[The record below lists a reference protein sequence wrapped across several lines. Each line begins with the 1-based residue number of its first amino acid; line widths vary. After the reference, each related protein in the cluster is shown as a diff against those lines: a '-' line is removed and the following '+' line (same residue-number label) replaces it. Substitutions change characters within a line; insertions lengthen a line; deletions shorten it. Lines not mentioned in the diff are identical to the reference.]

1 MTVKLR
7 QLSFAGAIALAA
19 SVGLNA
25 CQPPPTNEANP
36 PSEPETTATEP
47 AAETTE
53 PTDSVDEGPPSTL
66 ITNARIFDGVSDT
79 LTEGQDVL
87 VEDGKI
93 SQVAADISAP
103 ENALVIDAG
112 DRVMSPGFTD
122 VHYHLSLCSV
132 PVADMAG
139 SNAPDLDY
147 IGIMAAQEAE
157 RLLMRGFTSIRDV
170 GGASWGAK
178 LAADRGQIA
187 GPRVWPSLRAIS
199 QFGGHGD
206 ANPRFME
213 PREFGGPE
221 NNLERLG
228 YSRIVNGRDDV
239 LTAARE
245 NLKKGASQI
254 KMHLAGGVGTEFDPI
269 DGRQFTA
276 EEIQAAVEVAEGFGT
291 YVTAHVYTI
300 DGIKQAIENGVRSI
314 EHGNLIDDEIA
325 QLMAEND
332 VWLSPQV
339 VVYLT
344 FSPDLGP
351 VRLAKGQQVAAGL
364 DTMFQLAKQYDL
376 KIAFGTD
383 VVVNPEACADQNRE
397 FVERTQW
404 FTPAEVLQQ
413 ATSLSGE
420 LLQLSGERSP
430 YPGKIGVI
438 EAGAH
443 ADLLLIDGN
452 PLEDISILQN
462 HDEVLDLIMKGGEI
476 YKNELSEE
484 EALSEEPSEPENL
497 PEEEDGDQ

>member
-1 MTVKLR
+1 MNHKRHKSWLFGLIGTISLISLVGINYSRSTAANKMNESPPVKKTA
-7 QLSFAGAIALAA
+7 QA
-19 SVGLNA
+19 
-25 CQPPPTNEANP
+25 P
-36 PSEPETTATEP
+36 PSTET
-47 AAETTE
+47 AETTE
-53 PTDSVDEGPPSTL
+53 EVTPITL

-79 LTEGQDVL
+79 LIEGQEVL
-87 VEDGKI
+87 IKDGKI
-93 SQVAADISAP
+93 AQVATNISAP
-103 ENALVIDAG
+103 AGATVIDAAG
-112 DRVMSPGFTD
+112 RVMTPGFTD

-132 PVADMAG
+132 PLADMQG

-178 LAADRGQIA
+178 LAADRDLIA
-187 GPRVWPSLRAIS
+187 GPRVWPSLRTIS

-206 ANPRFME
+206 ANPRYME

-239 LTAARE
+239 LTATRE

-276 EEIQAAVEVAEGFGT
+276 EEIRAAVEVAEGFGT
-291 YVTAHVYTI
+291 YVTAHVYTV
-300 DGIKQAIENGVRSI
+300 DGTKQAIENGVKSI
-314 EHGNLIDDEIA
+314 EHGNLIDEEIA
-325 QLMAEND
+325 QMMAEND

-351 VRLAKGQQVAAGL
+351 ERLAKGKMVEAGL
-364 DTMFQLAKQYDL
+364 DTMFELAKQYDL

-397 FVERTQW
+397 FVERTKW
-404 FTPAEVLQQ
+404 FTPAEVLKQ

-430 YPGKIGVI
+430 YPGEIGKIV
-438 EAGAH
+438 EGAH

-476 YKNELSEE
+476 YKNELS
-484 EALSEEPSEPENL
+484 
-497 PEEEDGDQ
+497 

>member
-1 MTVKLR
+1 MG
-7 QLSFAGAIALAA
+7 QD
-19 SVGLNA
+19 
-25 CQPPPTNEANP
+25 
-36 PSEPETTATEP
+36 
-47 AAETTE
+47 AAED
-53 PTDSVDEGPPSTL
+53 PGTL
-66 ITNARIFDGVSDT
+66 ITGARIFDGVGPD
-79 LTEGQDVL
+79 LIDNQDVL
-87 VEDGKI
+87 IQNGMIAEVGA
-93 SQVAADISAP
+93 SLTAP
-103 ENALVIDAG
+103 EGATIIDAG
-112 DRVMSPGFTD
+112 GRVMSPGFTD

-132 PVADMAG
+132 PVMDMAG

-147 IGIMAAQEAE
+147 IGIIAGQEAE

-178 LAADRGQIA
+178 LASDRGLIA

-206 ANPRFME
+206 ANPRFMN

-239 LTAARE
+239 LAAARE
-245 NLKKGASQI
+245 QLKRGASQL

-276 EEIQAAVEVAEGFGT
+276 DEIRAAVEVAEGFGT

-300 DGIKQAIENGVRSI
+300 DGIKQAIENGIKSI

-325 QLMAEND
+325 QMMADNG

-351 VRLAKGQQVAAGL
+351 VRLAKGRMVTAGL
-364 DTMFQLAKQYDL
+364 DQMFALAKQYDI

-397 FVERTQW
+397 FVERTKW
-404 FTPAEVLQQ
+404 FTPAEVLEQ

-420 LLQLSGERSP
+420 LLQLSGDRSP
-430 YPGKIGVI
+430 YPGVVGKI
-438 EAGAH
+438 EEGAH

-452 PLEDISILQN
+452 PLEDISILQ
-462 HDEVLDLIMKGGEI
+462 DYEETLDLIMKGGVI
-476 YKNELSEE
+476 YKDEMN
-484 EALSEEPSEPENL
+484 
-497 PEEEDGDQ
+497 

>member
-1 MTVKLR
+1 MFKDFRFAAAFAL
-7 QLSFAGAIALAA
+7 LAFAGPGLAQ
-19 SVGLNA
+19 VGA
-25 CQPPPTNEANP
+25 EPPL
-36 PSEPETTATEP
+36 
-47 AAETTE
+47 
-53 PTDSVDEGPPSTL
+53 L
-66 ITNARIFDGVSDT
+66 ITGARIFDGVGPE
-79 LTEGQDVL
+79 LVEGQDVL
-87 VEDGKI
+87 VQDGMI
-93 SQVAADISAP
+93 AAVGAGLSAP
-103 ENALVIDAG
+103 EGAVVIDAG
-112 DRVMSPGFTD
+112 GRVMTPGFID
-122 VHYHLSLCSV
+122 VHYHLSLCNV

-147 IGIMAAQEAE
+147 IGIKAAQAAEEA
-157 RLLMRGFTSIRDV
+157 LMRGYTSLRDV

-178 LAADRGQIA
+178 LAADRDEIA

-206 ANPRFME
+206 ANPRFMD

-228 YSRIVNGRDDV
+228 YSRIVNGRAEV
-239 LTAARE
+239 LTAVRE
-245 NLKKGASQI
+245 QLKRGASQI

-276 EEIQAAVEVAEGFGT
+276 DEIRAAVEVAEGFGT
-291 YVTAHVYTI
+291 YVTAHVYTV
-300 DGIKQAIENGVRSI
+300 DGVKQAIENGVKAI
-314 EHGNLIDDEIA
+314 EHGNLINEEIA
-325 QLMAEND
+325 QMMAEND

-344 FSPDLGP
+344 FSPDLGS
-351 VRLAKGQQVAAGL
+351 VRLEKGRMVSEGL
-364 DTMFQLAKQYDL
+364 DTMFELAKKYDL

-397 FVERTQW
+397 FVERTRW
-404 FTPAEVLQQ
+404 FTPAEVLAQ

-420 LLQLSGERSP
+420 LLQLSGDRNP

-452 PLEDISILQN
+452 PLEDISILR
-462 HDEVLDLIMKGGEI
+462 DYEGSLDLIMKAGKI
-476 YKNELSEE
+476 YKDDME
-484 EALSEEPSEPENL
+484 
-497 PEEEDGDQ
+497 